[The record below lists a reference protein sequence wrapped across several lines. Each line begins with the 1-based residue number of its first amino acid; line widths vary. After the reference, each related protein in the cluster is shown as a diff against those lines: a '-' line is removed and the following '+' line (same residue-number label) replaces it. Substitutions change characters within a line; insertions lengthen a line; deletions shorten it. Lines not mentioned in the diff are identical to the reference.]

1 MSIRQLRSF
10 LPALMLAVG
19 VGFAAVGCVDHTFDE
34 PPVAGLPGLSGN
46 ATIADIKALYTGS
59 GDVQITEDWVI
70 DGVVAADDQSGNFYQ
85 QIIVQDS
92 TGGLAVRMATT
103 GLFNKFPAGSQVF
116 IRAKGL
122 YISDYNGFP
131 QLNGSPGAALAELLI
146 PQYVIA
152 GQRDKGITP
161 VQVTLAELNNPA
173 RFQQLLSTLVEIKD
187 VQFAD
192 ASAGVPYADAV
203 NRLSVNRTAEDCSG
217 NSIIVRTSGYADF
230 AAAITPEGKG
240 NLRAVLSIFRTDKQ
254 LLVRN
259 TDDINMTG
267 ARCGSGGQGGDLVS
281 IASVRGLFTGTTTT
295 APAGKKI
302 KGIVI
307 SDRSAGNIDGRNMI
321 VQDADAGIVVRFTA
335 THNYNLGDEVEVNID
350 GVELSAFRG
359 LLQLN
364 SVPNGNASR
373 LGTGNQ
379 PTPRVA
385 TVAQLLA
392 NGQNWESTLVKI
404 SNAGLS
410 GAGTYANTVTLND
423 GTGSVPMYTRPA
435 ASFASSPLPTAA
447 ATVTAIVSDYDGVQL
462 NIRKLSDVET
472 SGGGGGGT
480 ATLITLAELRTAFQ
494 SGSTAAPAGRKVRG
508 VVISDRTNLNITDRN
523 LVLQDASGGIV
534 VRFAANHN
542 FALGEELEINVGSLE
557 LSTFFGL
564 LQINNVPLASAA
576 SFGPG
581 TMPAPRV
588 ATVAQVVANLNN
600 WESTLVR
607 VTNASIAGGGTF
619 SGSKTISDGSGEM
632 VLFTRTQATF
642 SGTSVPS
649 GPLTITGI
657 LTRYD
662 NPGATPQLTMRN
674 LSDIQQ

>member
-34 PPVAGLPGLSGN
+34 PPVADLPGLSGN

-59 GDVQITEDWVI
+59 GDVQITEDWII

-131 QLNGSPGAALAELLI
+131 QLNGSPGEALAELLI

-152 GQRDKGITP
+152 GQPDKGITP

-203 NRLSVNRTAEDCSG
+203 NRLSVNRTAEDCIG

-230 AAAITPEGKG
+230 AASVTPEGKG
-240 NLRAVLSIFRTDKQ
+240 NLIAVLSLFRTDKQ

-259 TDDINMTG
+259 TADVNLAG
-267 ARCGSGGQGGDLVS
+267 PRCGTGGQGGELVS
-281 IASVRGLFTGTTTT
+281 IASVRSLFTGATTT

-302 KGIVI
+302 KGVVI
-307 SDRSAGNIDGRNMI
+307 SDRGAGNIDGRNMV
-321 VQDADAGIVVRFTA
+321 VQDGDAGIVVRFTA

-350 GVELSAFRG
+350 GIELSAFRG

-373 LGTGNQ
+373 LGAVSL
-379 PTPRVA
+379 PTPREA
-385 TVAQLLA
+385 TVGQLLT

-404 SNAGLS
+404 TNVGLS
-410 GAGTYANTVTLND
+410 GGSTYANTVTLND

-435 ASFASSPLPTAA
+435 ASFATSALPAA
-447 ATVTAIVSDYDGVQL
+447 AASVTAIVSDYDGVQL

-472 SGGGGGGT
+472 GGGGGGN
-480 ATLITLAELRTAFQ
+480 ATLTTLAELRTAFQ
-494 SGSTAAPAGRKVRG
+494 SGSTAAPASRKIRG
-508 VVISDRTNLNITDRN
+508 VVISDRTNVNITDRN
-523 LVLQDASGGIV
+523 IVLQDASGGIV

-542 FALGEELEINVGSLE
+542 FALGEELEINVGNLE

-564 LQINNVPLASAA
+564 LQINNVPLANAA

-588 ATVAQVVANLNN
+588 ATVAQVVANLDN
-600 WESTLVR
+600 WESTLIR
-607 VTNASIAGGGTF
+607 ISDVTIAGGGTY

-632 VLFTRTQATF
+632 VLFTRSQATF
-642 SGTSVPS
+642 SGTTVPA
-649 GPLTITGI
+649 GPVTITGVV
-657 LTRYD
+657 TRYD

>member
-1 MSIRQLRSF
+1 MSISQLRSF
-10 LPALMLAVG
+10 LPVLMLAVG
-19 VGFAAVGCVDHTFDE
+19 LGFAAVGCVDHTFDE

-59 GDVQITEDWVI
+59 GDVQITEDWII
-70 DGVVAADDQSGNFYQ
+70 DAVVAADDQSGNFYQ
-85 QIIVQDS
+85 QIIVQDA
-92 TGGLAVRMATT
+92 TGGLAVRMASV

-122 YISDYNGFP
+122 YISEYNGFP
-131 QLNGSPGAALAELLI
+131 QLNGSPEAAITELLI
-146 PQYVIA
+146 PQYVVA

-192 ASAGVPYADAV
+192 ASAGVAYADAV

-230 AAAITPEGKG
+230 AASLTPEGKG
-240 NLRAVLSIFRTDKQ
+240 NLTAVLSIFRTDKQ
-254 LLVRN
+254 LLIRN
-259 TDDINMTG
+259 TNDVNMTG

-281 IASVRGLFTGTTTT
+281 IASVRNLFTGATTT

-307 SDRSAGNIDGRNMI
+307 SDRTAGNIDGRNMVI
-321 VQDADAGIVVRFTA
+321 QDGDAGIVVRFAA
-335 THNYNLGDEVEVNID
+335 THAYNLGDEVEVNID
-350 GVELSAFRG
+350 GVELSEFRG

-373 LGTGNQ
+373 LGLGTL
-379 PTPRVA
+379 PTPRAA
-385 TVAQLLA
+385 TVSQLLSS
-392 NGQNWESTLVKI
+392 GQSWESTLVRI
-404 SNAGLS
+404 SNGGLS
-410 GAGTYANTVTLND
+410 GGNTYANTVTLND
-423 GTGSVPMYTRPA
+423 DTGSIPMYTRPA
-435 ASFASSPLPTAA
+435 ASFSGSPLPAGTV
-447 ATVTAIVSDYDGVQL
+447 TVTAIVSDYDGVQL

-472 SGGGGGGT
+472 SGGGGGGN
-480 ATLITLAELRTAFQ
+480 ATLITLAELRSSFQ
-494 SGSTAAPAGRKVRG
+494 SGSTAAPANSKVRG
-508 VVISDRTNLNITDRN
+508 VVISDRTNLNTTDRN

-542 FALGEELEINVGSLE
+542 FALGEELEINTGSLE

-564 LQINNVPLASAA
+564 LQINNVPLANAA

-588 ATVAQVVANLNN
+588 ATVAQAVANLNN

-607 VTNASIAGGGTF
+607 ITNATIAGGGTY

-632 VLFTRTQATF
+632 VLFTRSQATF
-642 SGTSVPS
+642 SGATVPS
-649 GPLTITGI
+649 GPVTITGV

-662 NPGATPQLTMRN
+662 NPGTTPQLTMRN
-674 LSDIQQ
+674 LSDLQQ

>member
-1 MSIRQLRSF
+1 MSISQLRSF
-10 LPALMLAVG
+10 LPVLMLAVG
-19 VGFAAVGCVDHTFDE
+19 LGFAAVGCVDHTFDE

-59 GDVQITEDWVI
+59 GDVQITEDWII
-70 DGVVAADDQSGNFYQ
+70 DAVVAADDQSGNFYQ
-85 QIIVQDS
+85 QIIVQDA
-92 TGGLAVRMATT
+92 TGGLAVRMASV

-122 YISDYNGFP
+122 YISEYNGFP
-131 QLNGSPGAALAELLI
+131 QLNGSPEAAITELLI
-146 PQYVIA
+146 PQYVVA

-192 ASAGVPYADAV
+192 ASAGVAYADAV

-230 AAAITPEGKG
+230 AASLTPEGKG
-240 NLRAVLSIFRTDKQ
+240 NLTAVLSIFRTDKQ
-254 LLVRN
+254 LLIRN
-259 TDDINMTG
+259 TNDVNMTG

-281 IASVRGLFTGTTTT
+281 IASVRNLFTGATTT

-307 SDRSAGNIDGRNMI
+307 SDRTAGNIDGRNMVI
-321 VQDADAGIVVRFTA
+321 QDGDAGIVVRFAA
-335 THNYNLGDEVEVNID
+335 THAYNLGDEVEVNID
-350 GVELSAFRG
+350 GVELSEFRG

-373 LGTGNQ
+373 LGLGTL
-379 PTPRVA
+379 PTPRAA
-385 TVAQLLA
+385 TVAQLLSS
-392 NGQNWESTLVKI
+392 GQSWESTLVRI
-404 SNAGLS
+404 SNGGLS
-410 GAGTYANTVTLND
+410 GGNTYANTVTLND
-423 GTGSVPMYTRPA
+423 GTGSIPMYTRPA
-435 ASFASSPLPTAA
+435 ASFSGSPLPAGTV
-447 ATVTAIVSDYDGVQL
+447 TVTAIVSDYDGVQL

-472 SGGGGGGT
+472 SGGGGGGN
-480 ATLITLAELRTAFQ
+480 ATLITLAELRSSFQ
-494 SGSTAAPAGRKVRG
+494 SGSTAAPANSKVRG
-508 VVISDRTNLNITDRN
+508 VVISDRTNLNTTDRN

-542 FALGEELEINVGSLE
+542 FALGEELEINTGSLE

-564 LQINNVPLASAA
+564 LQINNVPLANAA

-588 ATVAQVVANLNN
+588 ATVAQAVANLNN

-607 VTNASIAGGGTF
+607 ITNATIAGGGTY

-632 VLFTRTQATF
+632 VLFTRSQATF
-642 SGTSVPS
+642 SGASVPS
-649 GPLTITGI
+649 GPVTITGV

-662 NPGATPQLTMRN
+662 NPGTTPQLTMRN